1 MRDVVWPVLAL
12 GAALVAV
19 VAAALTGPLAVAV
32 ALATL
37 VVAIAVVYL
46 YTYTPKPREE
56 EIPLE
61 DFSWW
66 ADIGE
71 PFSGLKVL
79 EPAELAAAA
88 QLVASDLKTLQKNSG
103 LLNQR
108 LSLLVGRR
116 EFEEFPGELVTSE
129 TQHTTNTLG
138 EFVRRCEQTGNLEP
152 ELYKSLERSASRL
165 DRVANKLF
173 EFERGRSEVVK
184 TYVDPLRRASEK
196 LSKDLRKA
204 ASNLYKFEKRRK
216 GAG

>member
-1 MRDVVWPVLAL
+1 MEDIVWPALAL
-12 GAALVAV
+12 LAAFIAVIVAI
-19 VAAALTGPLAVAV
+19 LTGPLAFGV

-37 VVAIAVVYL
+37 AVAIAVAYQYVYV
-46 YTYTPKPREE
+46 PKPKEE

-79 EPAELAAAA
+79 DSGDTIVAA
-88 QLVASDLKTLQKNSG
+88 QLVASDLKTLQKNAG

-116 EFEEFPGELVTSE
+116 EFEEFPGDLLTDES
-129 TQHTTNTLG
+129 QHATNTLA
-138 EFVRRCEQTGNLEP
+138 ELAKMCEQKGELKP

-173 EFERGRSEVVK
+173 EFERGRSELVK
-184 TYVDPLRRASEK
+184 TYVDPLRRAAEK

-204 ASNLYKFEKRRK
+204 ASNLFKFEKRMR
-216 GAG
+216 GTG